1 MQERAKR
8 GVSPIHFTKP
18 LLLTGIQLLSEEEK
32 AMLAAEEAENSKA
45 GKRGDCV
52 VM

>member
-8 GVSPIHFTKP
+8 G
-18 LLLTGIQLLSEEEK
+18 LLSEEEK